1 MSGAARELRVK
12 RLARPVEACSSERS
26 MKPVLALLASLAT
39 ACGSS
44 AGDASRPN
52 PNGRPTATSA
62 EKPALDALARGD
74 FAGAGAAAD
83 EVLKRTPD
91 AARAA
96 AVRAVSRY
104 QAAVVLLTG
113 RFERLGKMFEGSA
126 PAELDGEL
134 RSALLEADAALV
146 AVDRDLEIAEAD
158 PSFAIEI
165 CLACWKYD
173 WTGDKEVNERDI
185 HMLEIEFDAQ
195 GNELPEGDPR
205 RRPTFRVDHGDV
217 IWARASIAFQRSILH
232 MAAAYQWSALAS
244 LKDKEPTVVRI
255 PLSHKED
262 AVKAGELALAALDH
276 AERCRQAY
284 LAETDDD
291 REWVPNPHQKN
302 HPVPLEV
309 DARLYETWG
318 GALAD
323 LRDLVRGETGVPLGE
338 LAALA
343 PEYRGPTDLGYLDV
357 GRIFSEPRDI
367 VIEVAAV
374 EQIERLRDNPKPVLK
389 SFLGGLWREKMKP
402 SPIVGRARAARD
414 SLMRGEQTLD
424 RKLRYLF
431 WFN

>member
-1 MSGAARELRVK
+1 MKLG
-12 RLARPVEACSSERS
+12 LAPF
-26 MKPVLALLASLAT
+26 LALAA

-52 PNGRPTATSA
+52 PNGRPTATSS

-104 QAAVVLLTG
+104 QAAGILLVG
-113 RFERLGKMFEGSA
+113 RLERLEKAFESDSA
-126 PAELDGEL
+126 AQFDGEL
-134 RSALLEADAALV
+134 RSALLEADAAMV

-158 PSFAIEI
+158 PTFAIEI
-165 CLACWKYD
+165 CLACWSYD
-173 WTGDKEVNERDI
+173 WTGDKEINERDV
-185 HMLEIEFDAQ
+185 HMLEIEYDAK

-205 RRPTFRVDHGDV
+205 RKPTFRLDHGDV
-217 IWARASIAFQRSILH
+217 IWARASIAFQRSIIH
-232 MAAAYQWSALAS
+232 MAAAYQWSALARF
-244 LKDKEPTVVRI
+244 KERDASVLRV
-255 PLSHKED
+255 PLAHKED

-291 REWVPNPHQKN
+291 REWVPNPRQKS

-309 DARLYETWG
+309 DARLYDTWG

-323 LRDLVRGETGVPLGE
+323 LRDLVRGETGVSLGE
-338 LAALA
+338 LLALV
-343 PEYRGPTDLGYLDV
+343 PEYRGPRDLGYLDI

-367 VIEVAAV
+367 VIEVAAF
-374 EQIERLRDNPKPVLK
+374 EKLESLRDDPKPVLK

>member
-1 MSGAARELRVK
+1 MKK
-12 RLARPVEACSSERS
+12 RLALL
-26 MKPVLALLASLAT
+26 LALIAG
-39 ACGSS
+39 CGSGGDS
-44 AGDASRPN
+44 AHPN
-52 PNGRPTATSA
+52 PSGRPTATAA

-83 EVLKRTPD
+83 QVLRRTPD

-104 QAAVVLLTG
+104 QSAGILLVG
-113 RFERLGKMFEGSA
+113 RLERLEKMFEPDSA
-126 PAELDGEL
+126 ARFDGEL

-146 AVDRDLEIAEAD
+146 AVDRDLAIAEAD
-158 PSFAIEI
+158 PTFAIEL
-165 CLACWKYD
+165 CLACWSYD
-173 WTGDKEVNERDI
+173 WTGDKEINERDV
-185 HMLEIEFDAQ
+185 HMLEIEFDEK

-205 RRPTFRVDHGDV
+205 RRPTFHLDHGDV
-217 IWARASIAFQRSILH
+217 TWARASISFQRAILH

-244 LKDKEPTVVRI
+244 LEHGEPRVVRV
-255 PLSHKED
+255 PLAHRED
-262 AVKAGELALAALDH
+262 VSLAGTLALEALDH

-291 REWVPNPHQKN
+291 REWVPNPRQKS

-309 DARLYETWG
+309 DARLYDTWG

-338 LAALA
+338 LVALV
-343 PEYRGPTDLGYLDV
+343 PGYRGRTDLGYLDV
-357 GRIFSEPRDI
+357 GRIFSQPRDI
-367 VIEVAAV
+367 VIEVAAL
-374 EQIERLRDNPKPVLK
+374 EQLDRMRDDPGPVLK
-389 SFLGGLWREKMKP
+389 SFLGSLWRENMKP

-414 SLMRGEQTLD
+414 SLLRGEQTLD